1 MNTSLAELREQ
12 AIALRRAGKSRREI
26 KEILRI
32 GSNQTLNDAL
42 RGEPPLLSTRRPN
55 AKDHLR
61 VQAREL
67 RQQGMAYREIA
78 AALGASKSS
87 VSLWVRDMP
96 RPERLSYEECAKR
109 HAAGVAAYWS
119 QERRRRAAS

>member
-1 MNTSLAELREQ
+1 MSKPLAELRQQ

-32 GSNQTLNDAL
+32 GSNQTLNAAL
-42 RGEPPLLSTRRPN
+42 RGEAAPLSLRRPN

-61 VQAREL
+61 AEAREL
-67 RQQGMAYREIA
+67 RVRGMAYHEIA
-78 AALGASKSS
+78 ARLGVSKSS

-96 RPERLSYEECAKR
+96 RPECLSREECAK
-109 HAAGVAAYWS
+109 
-119 QERRRRAAS
+119 AASRGGCRLLG